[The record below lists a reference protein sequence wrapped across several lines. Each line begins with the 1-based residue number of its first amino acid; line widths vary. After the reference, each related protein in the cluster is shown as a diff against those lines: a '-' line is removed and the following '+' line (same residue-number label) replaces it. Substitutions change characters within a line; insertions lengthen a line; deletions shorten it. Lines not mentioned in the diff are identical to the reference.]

1 MWKKKVEAGILLYAL
16 LMAAV
21 FSLLLQFY
29 LNRQVSSQR
38 LRLFNRERTEAYA
51 MAVLAKAGAKDGSG
65 EVEFEQGKVS
75 YRKKGKELE
84 ISSQLSSG
92 HSYSFTF
99 STPKKDED
107 KAREDKKATDKKEKA
122 ISDETGKSD

>member
-38 LRLFNRERTEAYA
+38 LQLFNRERTEAYA
-51 MAVLAKAGAKDGSG
+51 MAVLTKATAKDDNG
-65 EVEFEQGKVS
+65 EMEFEQGKAV
-75 YRKKGKELE
+75 YRRQGKNLE
-84 ISSQLSSG
+84 ISSQLSGG

-99 STPKKDED
+99 TISKKEEE
-107 KAREDKKATDKKEKA
+107 KAKEDKKVTDKKEKT
-122 ISDETGKSD
+122 ILDEAGKSG